1 MERRPETE
9 WQRQMRREEN
19 KFIRGSDGHGR
30 RLFGR
35 ASCGGGSGRRKGR
48 KQTKQIKTWKHIY
61 KRSHVRRRRTRWD
74 VPQQIR
80 SQRIKRKSQQ
90 KIKGE
95 RWRRGCRLFTCT
107 QWRSSATLDLV
118 GTWATSLRLEAEGWW
133 VLKRNKHHS
142 GRSALWKFPNK
153 QAGSNISLTGVEKDA
168 LTKTEWQ
175 SWPWPT
181 VTVSNQVK
189 INRN

>member
-19 KFIRGSDGHGR
+19 KFIRGSDGHGG

-61 KRSHVRRRRTRWD
+61 KRLHVRRRRTRWD

-107 QWRSSATLDLV
+107 QWRSSATLDLGWSRYMSDISPAGGWGLMGV
-118 GTWATSLRLEAEGWW
+118 KAEQTSLGKKCT
-133 VLKRNKHHS
+133 LKVS
-142 GRSALWKFPNK
+142 K
-153 QAGSNISLTGVEKDA
+153 QA
-168 LTKTEWQ
+168 
-175 SWPWPT
+175 SWKQHF
-181 VTVSNQVK
+181 SYRGGKGRAN
-189 INRN
+189 